1 MYIVCLRVIPCTC
14 LLYWHVKLPF
24 VEALNLKK
32 TEACTF
38 TCCGWKIN
46 KLEVTAFVSIFSLPL
61 LFDWIPF
68 VNVTNTYGSPR
79 GPDCWMYSL
88 KSDCSINEAGL
99 WEQIWLWNVPYG
111 FVALLTILLFVAS
124 FCLLGRGLRNAK
136 FQKLVEVGFF
146 DSLISLAVLSVA
158 FILETVCGY
167 YFTFQD
173 HNYAVWASYW
183 LYLSDPLNSTFIPI
197 TLLFAIHL
205 PLSSV
210 IVRICCKYQR
220 QNLIHT
226 QRTFDQ
232 ATFRSSTWIQQP
244 SHTTWDPPSTVPTRI
259 LKLCLLPDTSS
270 NRSMETWIN
279 LWLILIFG
287 FYNSGL
293 TFHVFMFLS
302 HITVEATILH

>member
-1 MYIVCLRVIPCTC
+1 MSLPANIWSCTFLKRLTFGFTVSTVPYQISVAMSLRYDYHPHDVKFCQADGFLFQYLAAVG
-14 LLYWHVKLPF
+14 LLFTAGISLVLFFKVWEIANPWKPAF

-32 TEACTF
+32 TKA
-38 TCCGWKIN
+38 
-46 KLEVTAFVSIFSLPL
+46 
-61 LFDWIPF
+61 
-68 VNVTNTYGSPR
+68 
-79 GPDCWMYSL
+79 
-88 KSDCSINEAGL
+88 CSINEAGL

-124 FCLLGRGLRNAK
+124 FCLLGRGLTNSK

-158 FILETVCGY
+158 FILETICGY
-167 YFTFQD
+167 YFSFQD

-210 IVRICCKYQR
+210 IVHICCKYQR

-232 ATFRSSTWIQQP
+232 VTFRSSTWIQQP
-244 SHTTWDPPSTVPTRI
+244 SHTTWDPPH
-259 LKLCLLPDTSS
+259 SS
-270 NRSMETWIN
+270 NEDSEIVPFARHQQQQEYGN
-279 LWLILIFG
+279 L
-287 FYNSGL
+287 N
-293 TFHVFMFLS
+293 
-302 HITVEATILH
+302 

>member
-1 MYIVCLRVIPCTC
+1 M
-14 LLYWHVKLPF
+14 
-24 VEALNLKK
+24 
-32 TEACTF
+32 
-38 TCCGWKIN
+38 
-46 KLEVTAFVSIFSLPL
+46 
-61 LFDWIPF
+61 
-68 VNVTNTYGSPR
+68 
-79 GPDCWMYSL
+79 
-88 KSDCSINEAGL
+88 
-99 WEQIWLWNVPYG
+99 
-111 FVALLTILLFVAS
+111 AS

-146 DSLISLAVLSVA
+146 DSLISLAILSVA

-167 YFTFQD
+167 YFSFQD

-244 SHTTWDPPSTVPTRI
+244 SHTTWDPPH
-259 LKLCLLPDTSS
+259 SS
-270 NRSMETWIN
+270 NEDSEIVPFARHQQQQEYGN
-279 LWLILIFG
+279 LD
-287 FYNSGL
+287 
-293 TFHVFMFLS
+293 
-302 HITVEATILH
+302 